1 MKTILKYWLLV
12 AIIITGLCGISYAA
26 IQQAIRQSANDPQIQ
41 MAEDAASKLAGGQP
55 VQLVVP
61 AEKVDIAN
69 SLAPYLIVFDAQG
82 KPIAAS
88 AQLDGLTPTIPAGIF
103 AYVKQNGED
112 RLTWQP
118 QPGVRSAI
126 VVTQF
131 KGATSG
137 FVLAGRSLREVEKRE
152 DNLEQI
158 LGLGCIVLLV
168 VTFLATVLLFGKL
181 LTRKPDMP
189 GRD

>member
-1 MKTILKYWLLV
+1 LKTILKYWLLV

-26 IQQAIRQSANDPQIQ
+26 IQQVIRQAANDPQIQ
-41 MAEDAASKLAGGQP
+41 MAEDAASKLANGQP
-55 VQLVVP
+55 AQLVVS

-103 AYVKQNGED
+103 DYVKLHGED

-118 QPGVRSAI
+118 RPGVRSAI

-158 LGLGCIVLLV
+158 IGLGCIVLLV
-168 VTFLATVLLFGKL
+168 VTLLATVLLFGKL
-181 LTRKPDMP
+181 PTRKPDMP